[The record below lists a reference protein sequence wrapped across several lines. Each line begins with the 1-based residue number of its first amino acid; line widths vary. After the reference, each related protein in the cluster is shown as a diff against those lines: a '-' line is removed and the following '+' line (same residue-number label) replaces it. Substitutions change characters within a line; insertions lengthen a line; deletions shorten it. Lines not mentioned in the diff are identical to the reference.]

1 MKSNKNLV
9 LVGMMGSGKSTVGSL
24 ISKKLNANF
33 IDIDNLI
40 EKNTNMSIAEIF
52 RQKGEDYFRNLEQQI
67 TLKELNSSNNI
78 IALGG
83 GAFINYKI
91 RKEILTNNVSFWLSC
106 GNQTLLNRIKSSK
119 KRPIAFNL
127 NDKQLLKLIEERE
140 KIYLKAHFKIN
151 CHKLTKTEIV
161 KKILKLYEFN

>member
-1 MKSNKNLV
+1 M
-9 LVGMMGSGKSTVGSL
+9 
-24 ISKKLNANF
+24 
-33 IDIDNLI
+33 
-40 EKNTNMSIAEIF
+40 
-52 RQKGEDYFRNLEQQI
+52 
-67 TLKELNSSNNI
+67 
-78 IALGG
+78 ALGG

-106 GNQTLLNRIKSSK
+106 GNQTLLNRIKNSK